1 MEKFKQLLERDY
13 SIIIK
18 DRRDLE
24 VSFRKLEIDSLQI
37 VALITSLENLY
48 KIEFFIDEL
57 DEVNSLKD
65 LYECIERKIK

>member
-1 MEKFKQLLERDY
+1 MEKFKQLLEKDY

-18 DRRDLE
+18 DRQDLE

-37 VALITSLENLY
+37 IALIASLENLY
-48 KIEFFIDEL
+48 KIEFSIDEL

-65 LYECIERKIK
+65 LYECIVRKMK

>member
-1 MEKFKQLLERDY
+1 MEKFKQLLEKDY

-18 DRRDLE
+18 DRQDLE

-48 KIEFFIDEL
+48 KIEFSIDEL

>member
-1 MEKFKQLLERDY
+1 MEKFKQLLEKDY

-18 DRRDLE
+18 DRQDLE

-37 VALITSLENLY
+37 IALIASLENLY
-48 KIEFFIDEL
+48 KIEFSIDEL